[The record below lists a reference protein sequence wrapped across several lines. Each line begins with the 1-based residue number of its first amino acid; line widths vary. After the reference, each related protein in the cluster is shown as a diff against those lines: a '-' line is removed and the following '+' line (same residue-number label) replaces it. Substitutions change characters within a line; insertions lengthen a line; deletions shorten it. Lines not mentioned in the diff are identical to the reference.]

1 MPGFHPDPAVCR
13 VGDDYYLANSS
24 FEFFPGLPLHHSRD
38 LVHWRPIGHAVDR
51 PDQLALD
58 GIRPS
63 GGLYAP
69 ALTHHG
75 GLFHLVCTLVDG
87 PEQSGTFLLTAEDP
101 AGRWSDPVWLPEAP
115 GFDPSLFFD
124 DDGTAHLLGTRQT
137 DEAGHTE
144 IWLRALD
151 LAAGRLTG
159 PEHVIFRGAL
169 VDAVW
174 AEGPHLYRHDGYY
187 HLVIAEGGTDHDH
200 AVTVARSRTLTGP
213 YRNNPRN
220 PVLTHR
226 HLGRSHP
233 VTGAGHADLVQTPA
247 GDWYALLLASRPY
260 GGDHANLGRET
271 FLARVEWED
280 GWPVVNPGTGRLEEW
295 TEVALPPHAW
305 PEPDPVDHFDAPVL
319 RPEWN
324 LLRTPRTELYTLT
337 ERPGH
342 LRLRLLPQTLAEPG
356 TPAFVGRRQQHHHF
370 TAETELDFEP
380 AAPEECAGLVLLQ
393 NHDFHIRLTVG
404 ATADGAKAARVTVR
418 SGGTEAVPA
427 ELPLAPG
434 PVRLAVR
441 AAGQDYTL
449 LCSQHADRWDKL
461 ATVDGRILSSRLAG
475 GFTGAYVGL
484 YATGPAATGPA
495 ASGQL
500 HGASRGADFDWFRYT
515 PTDPRP
521 ASDGEEGPA

>member
-1 MPGFHPDPAVCR
+1 MHRPQSPQPITPVRNPVLPGFHPDPAVCR

-24 FEFFPGLPLHHSRD
+24 FEYFPGLPLHHSRD

-58 GIRPS
+58 GVRPS

-69 ALTHHG
+69 SLAHHDG
-75 GLFHLVCTLVDG
+75 RFHLVCTLVDG
-87 PEQSGTFLLTAEDP
+87 PERSGTFLLTAEDP
-101 AGRWSDPVWLPEAP
+101 AGSWSDPVWLDDAP

-124 DDGTAHLLGTRQT
+124 EDGSAHLLGARQV

-159 PEHVIFRGAL
+159 PEHVLFRGAL

-187 HLVIAEGGTDHDH
+187 HLVVAEGGTAYDH
-200 AVTVARSRTLTGP
+200 AVTTARSRRLTGP

-226 HLGRSHP
+226 HLGHSHP
-233 VTGAGHADLVQTPA
+233 VTGAGHADLVRTPA

-260 GGDHANLGRET
+260 GGDFANLGRET
-271 FLARVEWED
+271 FLARVAWED
-280 GWPVVNPGTGRLEEW
+280 GWPVLSPGAGRLEER
-295 TEVALPPHAW
+295 TEVALAPHPW
-305 PEPDPVDHFDAPVL
+305 PEPEAVDHFDAPEL
-319 RPEWN
+319 DPRWN
-324 LLRTPRTELYTLT
+324 LLRTPRTELYSLT

-342 LRLRLLPQTLAEPG
+342 LRLRLLPETLAEPAS
-356 TPAFVGRRQQHHHF
+356 PAFVGRRQQHHDF

-380 AAPEECAGLVLLQ
+380 TDVGESAGLALLQ
-393 NHDFHIRLTVG
+393 NHDFHIRLSVDVEAG
-404 ATADGAKAARVTVR
+404 EKAARVSVR
-418 SGGTEAVPA
+418 SGGVETLRAQVPL
-427 ELPLAPG
+427 EPG

-441 AAGQDYTL
+441 AVGQDYTL

-461 ATVDGRILSSRLAG
+461 ATVDGRLLSSQVAG
-475 GFTGAYVGL
+475 GFTGAYVGV
-484 YATGPAATGPA
+484 YATGPAGTALP
-495 ASGQL
+495 
-500 HGASRGADFDWFRYT
+500 GADFDWFRYS
-515 PTDPRP
+515 
-521 ASDGEEGPA
+521 AGEGDDQG